1 METDNPVGRSSQQSR
16 CEREAAWTSAVAMRA
31 RRSWP
36 IWNALEIEETGMQG
50 EGVKDDTQGF
60 VLIKYIY
67 WHRDHSVPTTSQGWL
82 LIMISTSCQ
91 CPLFGASFLTTL
103 DSIESSE
110 FNFFL
115 RTNQIYEILFILLF
129 QQLII
134 WISWLQCKPQ
144 ENKDHVY
151 LATSSVPNS
160 EPRWWDMV
168 DKCSLNEAWMVWD
181 KLKKAAV
188 SLVWFFSEPWLKP
201 SVNQW
206 NNIDYLVQTLCQS
219 LRKQNWAQKVQSSP
233 WSLQHSG
240 GVQ

>member
-1 METDNPVGRSSQQSR
+1 MERKGGRNWGWRGGPICEILRAWFTQAVYVRRRHWRIWVGQWRDLTYREQTVGRDRETDNPVGRSSQQSR
-16 CEREAAWTSAVAMRA
+16 CEREAAWTSSVAMRA
-31 RRSWP
+31 GRSWP

-67 WHRDHSVPTTSQGWL
+67 WHREHSVSTTSRGWL

-91 CPLFGASFLTTL
+91 CPLFGASFLTTP
-103 DSIESSE
+103 DSVESSE

-115 RTNQIYEILFILLF
+115 RTNQISEILFILLF

-168 DKCSLNEAWMVWD
+168 DKYSLNEAWMV
-181 KLKKAAV
+181 
-188 SLVWFFSEPWLKP
+188 
-201 SVNQW
+201 
-206 NNIDYLVQTLCQS
+206 
-219 LRKQNWAQKVQSSP
+219 
-233 WSLQHSG
+233 
-240 GVQ
+240 